1 MRYYSTRDTEKKYYS
16 SPEAICKGLAPD
28 GGLFVPA
35 ELPLISKKEIEAYC
49 QYGYERIAAEILY
62 KFFPEL
68 GKEEILEQCEQAYAY
83 PNFDPTPAPVK
94 VLGNTAVLELW
105 HGPTCAFKDMALQIM
120 PRLLAMS
127 MKKCGETR
135 TAHIVTATS
144 GDTGK
149 AAMEGFKDLEQTRIT
164 VYYPTDGVSETQK
177 RQMAT
182 QEGSNVNVIAVR
194 GNFDDA
200 QSAVKAIFANDEI
213 KKTAEENGEFL
224 SSANSINIARL
235 VPQVAYYVSAYIDLV
250 KKGFIA
256 DGETIDISVPTG
268 NFGDILAGWLA
279 KKMGMPIGKLICAS
293 NRNRVLT
300 DFFVTGVYDTRRP
313 FFATT
318 SPSMDILIASNLERL
333 LCFNFGAEAT
343 AGFMKSLKKDGSFAV
358 TPAQLDILE
367 AEFGCS
373 SCDDEST
380 ADVIKHV
387 YEEFGYTIDTHTA
400 AAFMGASGNKCLVVS
415 TASPYKFAPA
425 VAQALGMKETSHEAL
440 SKHTGTNIPAPLKD
454 IYKKDIRFTRVVDKA
469 DIAASLYLQ

>member
-1 MRYYSTRDTEKKYYS
+1 MKYYSTRDSEKKYYS

-35 ELPLISKKEIEAYC
+35 ELPLISKKEMEDYRG
-49 QYGYERIAAEILY
+49 YGYERIAAEILY

-68 GKEEILEQCEQAYAY
+68 GKEEIYEECKKAYAY
-83 PNFDPTPAPVK
+83 PNFDPTPAPIKIVDD
-94 VLGNTAVLELW
+94 NAFLELW

-127 MKKCGETR
+127 MKYCGETR
-135 TAHIVTATS
+135 VAHIVTATS

-164 VYYPTDGVSETQK
+164 VYYPTDGVSDTQK

-200 QSAVKAIFANDEI
+200 QSAVKAIFADEEI
-213 KKTAEENGEFL
+213 KKTAEEKGEFL

-235 VPQVAYYVSAYIDLV
+235 VPQVAYYVSAYIDIV
-250 KKGFIA
+250 KSGLIK
-256 DGETIDISVPTG
+256 DGETIDVSVPTG

-279 KKMGMPIGKLICAS
+279 KKMGVPLGKLICAS

-313 FFATT
+313 FYATT

-333 LCFNFGAEAT
+333 LCFSFGTEQT
-343 AGFMKSLKKDGSFAV
+343 AAFMKSLKEDGTFTL

-380 ADVIKHV
+380 AEIIKR
-387 YEEFGYTIDTHTA
+387 YFDDFGYLLDTHTA
-400 AAFMGASGNKCLVVS
+400 AALMGASRNKCLVVS

-425 VAQALGMKETSHEAL
+425 VADALGTEDKTHKAL
-440 SKHTGTNIPAPLKD
+440 SEYTGTEIPAPLKD
-454 IYKKDIRFTRVVDKA
+454 IYEKDIRFTRVVDKA
-469 DIAASLYLQ
+469 DIKKSLYLQ

>member
-1 MRYYSTRDTEKKYYS
+1 MKYYSTRDSEKKYYS
-16 SPEAICKGLAPD
+16 APEAICKGLAPD

-35 ELPLISKKEIEAYC
+35 ELPLISKKEMEDYRG
-49 QYGYERIAAEILY
+49 YGYERIAAEILY

-68 GKEEILEQCEQAYAY
+68 GRDEILAECEKAYAY

-94 VLGNTAVLELW
+94 VIGNTAVLELW

-127 MKKCGETR
+127 MRYCGETR
-135 TAHIVTATS
+135 VAHIVTATS

-164 VYYPTDGVSETQK
+164 VYYPTDGVSDTQK

-200 QSAVKAIFANDEI
+200 QSAVKAVFADEEI
-213 KKTAEENGEFL
+213 KKTAEEKGEFL

-250 KKGFIA
+250 KCGFIA
-256 DGETIDISVPTG
+256 DGETLDVSVPTG

-279 KKMGMPIGKLICAS
+279 KKMGVPLGKLICAS

-333 LCFNFGAEAT
+333 LCFAFGTEQT
-343 AGFMKSLKKDGSFAV
+343 AAFMKSLKEDGTFTV
-358 TPAQLDILE
+358 TPQQLDILE

-380 ADVIKHV
+380 AAVIKHA
-387 YEEFGYTIDTHTA
+387 YEEFGYTVDTHTA
-400 AAFMGASGNKCLVVS
+400 AALMGASGNKCMVVS

-425 VAQALGMKETSHEAL
+425 VAEALGMKDTSHQAL
-440 SKHTGTNIPAPLKD
+440 SEYTGTQIPAPLRD

-469 DIAASLYLQ
+469 DIAKSLYLQ

>member
-1 MRYYSTRDTEKKYYS
+1 MKYYSTRDSEKKYYS
-16 SPEAICKGLAPD
+16 APQAICKGLAPD

-35 ELPLISKKEIEAYC
+35 ELPLISKKEMEDYRG
-49 QYGYERIAAEILY
+49 YGYERIAAEILY

-68 GKEEILEQCEQAYAY
+68 GRDEILAECEKAYAY

-94 VLGNTAVLELW
+94 VIGNTAVLELW

-127 MKKCGETR
+127 MRYCGETR
-135 TAHIVTATS
+135 VAHIVTATS

-164 VYYPTDGVSETQK
+164 VYYPTDGVSDTQK

-200 QSAVKAIFANDEI
+200 QSAVKAVFADEEI
-213 KKTAEENGEFL
+213 KKTAEEKGEFL

-250 KKGFIA
+250 KCGFIA
-256 DGETIDISVPTG
+256 DGETLDVSVPTG

-279 KKMGMPIGKLICAS
+279 KKMGVPLGKLICAS

-333 LCFNFGAEAT
+333 LCFAFGTEQT
-343 AGFMKSLKKDGSFAV
+343 AAFMKSLKEDGTFTV
-358 TPAQLDILE
+358 TPQQLDILE

-380 ADVIKHV
+380 AAVIKHA
-387 YEEFGYTIDTHTA
+387 YEEFGYTVDTHTA
-400 AAFMGASGNKCLVVS
+400 AALMGASGNKCMVVS

-425 VAQALGMKETSHEAL
+425 VAEALGMKDTSHQAL
-440 SKHTGTNIPAPLKD
+440 SEYTGTQIPAPLRD

-469 DIAASLYLQ
+469 DIAKSLYLQ

>member
-1 MRYYSTRDTEKKYYS
+1 MKYYSTRDSEKKYYS
-16 SPEAICKGLAPD
+16 APEAICKGLAPD

-35 ELPLISKKEIEAYC
+35 ELPLISKKEMEEYRG
-49 QYGYERIAAEILY
+49 YGYERIAAEILY

-68 GKEEILEQCEQAYAY
+68 GKAEILAECEKAYRY

-94 VLGNTAVLELW
+94 IVDDNAFLELW

-127 MKKCGETR
+127 MKYCGETR
-135 TAHIVTATS
+135 VAHIVTATS

-200 QSAVKAIFANDEI
+200 QSAVKAIFADEEI
-213 KKTAEENGEFL
+213 KRIAEEKGEFL

-235 VPQVAYYVSAYIDLV
+235 VPQVAYYVSAYIDIV
-250 KKGFIA
+250 KSGLIK
-256 DGETIDISVPTG
+256 DGETIDVSVPTG

-279 KKMGMPIGKLICAS
+279 KKMGVPLGKLICAS

-300 DFFVTGVYDTRRP
+300 DFFITGVYDTRRP
-313 FFATT
+313 FYATT

-333 LCFNFGAEAT
+333 LCFSFGTEQT
-343 AGFMKSLKKDGSFAV
+343 AAFMKSLKEDGSFTL

-373 SCDDEST
+373 SCDDQST
-380 ADVIKHV
+380 AEIIKR
-387 YEEFGYTIDTHTA
+387 YFDDFGYLLDTHTA
-400 AAFMGASGNKCLVVS
+400 AALMGASRDKCLVVS

-425 VAQALGMKETSHEAL
+425 VADALGMKEKTHEAL
-440 SKHTGTNIPAPLKD
+440 SLYTGTQIPAPLKD

-469 DIAASLYLQ
+469 DIKKSLYLQ

>member
-1 MRYYSTRDTEKKYYS
+1 MKYYSTRDSEKKYYS

-35 ELPLISKKEIEAYC
+35 ELPLISKKEMEDYRG
-49 QYGYERIAAEILY
+49 YGYERIAAEILY

-68 GKEEILEQCEQAYAY
+68 GKEEIYEECKKAYAY
-83 PNFDPTPAPVK
+83 PNFDPTPAPIKTVDD
-94 VLGNTAVLELW
+94 NAFLELW

-127 MKKCGETR
+127 MRHCGETR
-135 TAHIVTATS
+135 VAHIVTATS

-164 VYYPTDGVSETQK
+164 VYYPTDGVSDTQK

-200 QSAVKAIFANDEI
+200 QSAVKAIFADEEI
-213 KKTAEENGEFL
+213 KKTAEEKGEFL

-235 VPQVAYYVSAYIDLV
+235 VPQVAYYVSAYIDIV
-250 KKGFIA
+250 KSGLIK
-256 DGETIDISVPTG
+256 DGETIDVSVPTG

-279 KKMGMPIGKLICAS
+279 KKMGVPLGKLICAS

-313 FFATT
+313 FYATT

-333 LCFNFGAEAT
+333 LCFSFGTEQT
-343 AGFMKSLKKDGSFAV
+343 AAFMKSLKEDGTFTL

-380 ADVIKHV
+380 AEIIKR
-387 YEEFGYTIDTHTA
+387 YFDDFGYLLDTHTA
-400 AAFMGASGNKCLVVS
+400 AALMGASRNKCLVVS

-425 VAQALGMKETSHEAL
+425 VADALGMEDKTHKAL
-440 SKHTGTNIPAPLKD
+440 SEYTGTEIPAPLKD
-454 IYKKDIRFTRVVDKA
+454 IYEKDIRFTRVVDKA
-469 DIAASLYLQ
+469 DIKKSLYLQ